1 MAPTVYGAQDE
12 RLREL
17 EARVSALE
25 KALSQL
31 NNTGIGFTNEGE
43 AADVKSPQWSKRQA
57 WDNVAIGLAMHEI
70 EALLGE
76 PTRKQDAAYSLGND
90 STWFYEGIFDST
102 DLVGNVRFV
111 NKKVASFKRPD
122 SLRANSRVYEL
133 KEGLDYVV
141 NVTVGAVGIVNYS
154 NHVIN
159 EVKFEWAST
168 SCAETTFERSWGEE
182 PNVLAGR
189 EIPPGRQYSWPPPPS
204 YGCVLS
210 RVRSLKR

>member
-1 MAPTVYGAQDE
+1 MVKKTSLGQCRDRPRD
-12 RLREL
+12 
-17 EARVSALE
+17 ARDRGIARGTY
-25 KALSQL
+25 SQAGRSL
-31 NNTGIGFTNEGE
+31 F
-43 AADVKSPQWSKRQA
+43 P
-57 WDNVAIGLAMHEI
+57 
-70 EALLGE
+70 
-76 PTRKQDAAYSLGND
+76 LGND

-154 NHVIN
+154 NHLIN

-189 EIPPGRQYSWPPPPS
+189 EIPPGKQYSWPPPPS